1 LAVIIVQKELKDM
14 AEKKRI
20 LIADDDEVVLDSLK
34 KLLVISGFEVN
45 TTANSK
51 EISSI
56 VKSFKP
62 HLILLDLLIPDV
74 GGLEIC
80 DILNKDEQTQGIPI
94 IILSGLGDY
103 ADIRKAYKLGV
114 VGYITKPYEFPQLLK
129 EIQKAIDFKEKV

>member
-1 LAVIIVQKELKDM
+1 M

-20 LIADDDEVVLDSLK
+20 LIADDDETVLISLK

-45 TTANSK
+45 AITSSK
-51 EISSI
+51 DIMAI

-62 HLILLDLLIPDV
+62 HLILLDLLIPDL

-80 DILNKDEQTQGIPI
+80 DILNKDTQTQGIPI

-103 ADIRKAYKLGV
+103 ADIKKAYQLGV
-114 VGYITKPYEFPQLLK
+114 IGYITKPYEFPRLLK
-129 EIQKAIDFKEKV
+129 EIQKAINSKEKT